1 MHIVHVMLGFA
12 DVHSIHIADLA
23 ELLHQISPDA
33 DTAEAMDFY
42 SGGLW
47 DRSKKGRLYY
57 SLAMGLGLCSK
68 NFFNVALNFA
78 DFGAFCQLYQD
89 LSIVAHD

>member
-42 SGGLW
+42 SGGYGIGRKRGAYTILW
-47 DRSKKGRLYY
+47 QWVWG
-57 SLAMGLGLCSK
+57 
-68 NFFNVALNFA
+68 FA
-78 DFGAFCQLYQD
+78 RRIFLTWR
-89 LSIVAHD
+89 